1 MSYTPPPQPPQ
12 SPLGGPYSAPQ
23 PQLDPQAE
31 KSTATLFHV
40 LGIFFS
46 WVSALI
52 GYLMYKDRGPFV
64 RQHVTTELNFQLT
77 VLLGYIAATVLTIV
91 TVGILSFLFLAP
103 PVFQLIFGI
112 ISAMR
117 ANEGQFYE
125 IPVAIKFIK

>member
-1 MSYTPPPQPPQ
+1 MSYTPPPPP
-12 SPLGGPYSAPQ
+12 PNGGPAPYSAPQ

-31 KSTATLFHV
+31 KSTSVLFHV

-46 WVSALI
+46 WISALI

-77 VLLGYIAATVLTIV
+77 VVAGYIAVSILTAISF
-91 TVGILSFLFLAP
+91 GILSFLFLAP
-103 PVFQLIFGI
+103 FVFQVIFGI
-112 ISAMR
+112 IAAMR

-125 IPVAIKFIK
+125 IPVAIKFLK